1 MSSNDI
7 AVFAERVF
15 FCAVSATISGS
26 ILTILTG
33 FMSRFAGYRNSNLN
47 IIGIKSAIIMYL
59 VPISVVFVIGSKVN
73 LSVHGF
79 VWSSVFW
86 NVTTT
91 PMQKLYLTLFGIWL
105 FGLGFAFLFRTWQY
119 LRLREILLGNI
130 PVEDPLVIRIF
141 EEYKESYSI
150 KKVRLYQNDMIAF
163 PIVTGFIE
171 PVIILPVKMFDEK
184 TIRMVLE
191 HEFCHILNRDLWWKK
206 VCLLATFIHWWNPF
220 VYILIKRLC
229 KTVETECDIKTC
241 KNTIHFTMKEYGS
254 YLAGLDEKEDNTLF
268 LSALSKP
275 NDDLYRRLES
285 MIRRKNYKRIIALL
299 CCVAMSIISVIPSYA
314 ATESIA
320 NMSEKWIEDT
330 ELLVEDTSTALVEH
344 TATTFDDNVIEI
356 DISPEDGVVPY
367 GTSVTLDYT
376 IKANTRVTYRWVD
389 MEVNDRIM
397 VTVSCS
403 NTSASFAAG
412 IRDNA
417 GNLRYVNSSNGSVD
431 HIFVINADGEY
442 SVYIQNKGNSPIQV
456 TGTAYYAN

>member
-1 MSSNDI
+1 
-7 AVFAERVF
+7 
-15 FCAVSATISGS
+15 
-26 ILTILTG
+26 
-33 FMSRFAGYRNSNLN
+33 
-47 IIGIKSAIIMYL
+47 
-59 VPISVVFVIGSKVN
+59 
-73 LSVHGF
+73 
-79 VWSSVFW
+79 
-86 NVTTT
+86 
-91 PMQKLYLTLFGIWL
+91 
-105 FGLGFAFLFRTWQY
+105 
-119 LRLREILLGNI
+119 
-130 PVEDPLVIRIF
+130 
-141 EEYKESYSI
+141 
-150 KKVRLYQNDMIAF
+150 
-163 PIVTGFIE
+163 
-171 PVIILPVKMFDEK
+171 
-184 TIRMVLE
+184 
-191 HEFCHILNRDLWWKK
+191 
-206 VCLLATFIHWWNPF
+206 
-220 VYILIKRLC
+220 
-229 KTVETECDIKTC
+229 
-241 KNTIHFTMKEYGS
+241 
-254 YLAGLDEKEDNTLF
+254 
-268 LSALSKP
+268 
-275 NDDLYRRLES
+275 
-285 MIRRKNYKRIIALL
+285 MIRRTNYKRIIALL

-320 NMSEKWIEDT
+320 NMSERWIEDT